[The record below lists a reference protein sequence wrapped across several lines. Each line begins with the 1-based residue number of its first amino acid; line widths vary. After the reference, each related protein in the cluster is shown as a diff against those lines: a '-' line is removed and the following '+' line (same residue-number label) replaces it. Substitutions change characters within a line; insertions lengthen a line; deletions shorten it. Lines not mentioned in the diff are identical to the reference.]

1 MIALIQDTPRARRL
15 AGYAAL
21 LLMVAIATLSLLPPA
36 ELPDIETSDKV
47 KHFLAY
53 TALAVP
59 VAIRLGR
66 GRALMALVLTAAFGA
81 LMEVGQLLAPTGR
94 DFSVFDEL
102 ANALGATLGTGI
114 ALALRRR

>member
-1 MIALIQDTPRARRL
+1 MTAIIQDTPRIRRF

-21 LLMVAIATLSLLPPA
+21 LLMVAIAILSLLPSA
-36 ELPDIETSDKV
+36 DLPSVETSDKT
-47 KHFLAY
+47 KHFIAY
-53 TALAVP
+53 AALAVP
-59 VAIRLGR
+59 MAIRLGP
-66 GRALMALVLTAAFGA
+66 GRALRALVLTAAFGA

-102 ANALGATLGTGI
+102 ANVLGATLGTGI